1 MNILLIIT
9 TIAAT
14 ILSLVTIGI
23 KLISLS
29 AIVVK
34 KVLSIKL
41 RKLNTHDKV
50 GEKGDNIRHL
60 MAVCD
65 IVKKA

>member
-1 MNILLIIT
+1 MEIILIIT
-9 TIAAT
+9 TIAAV

-29 AIVVK
+29 AIVTK

-41 RKLNTHDKV
+41 RTLSTHDKIH
-50 GEKGDNIRHL
+50 EKGDRIRHL

-65 IVKKA
+65 IIKKA